1 VPKGKKLPPDI
12 VNYWPEIFNDVTI
25 ESVPV
30 EYLHSVKITF
40 DDGKVWEIDTARNPE
55 GVSIDEAIQA
65 LMDEY
70 EDVIVNVDFRLDTE
84 RVKEDITRRTK
95 LFMKKRK

>member
-1 VPKGKKLPPDI
+1 VPNGKKLPQEVI
-12 VNYWPEIFNDVTI
+12 NHWPEIFKDVHI

-40 DDGKVWEIDTARNPE
+40 DDGKEWEIDTSRNPY
-55 GVSIDEAIQA
+55 GVSIDEALEA
-65 LMDEY
+65 LMEEY
-70 EDVIVNVDFRLDTE
+70 EDVIVNVDFRLDTDK
-84 RVKEDITRRTK
+84 VKKDIQRRTQ

>member
-1 VPKGKKLPPDI
+1 MSKGKKLPPDVI
-12 VNYWPEIFNDVTI
+12 NHWPEIFNDVTI

-40 DDGKVWEIDTARNPE
+40 EDGKVWEIDTSKNPH
-55 GVSIDEAIQA
+55 GASIDEAIEA
-65 LMDEY
+65 LMEEY
-70 EDVIVNVDFRLDTE
+70 EDVITNVDFRLDTE
-84 RVKEDITRRTK
+84 KVKQDITRRTQ